1 MNKYEQAVQAT
12 QERVKAGQKYDVMRK
27 EKSKEGYL
35 CYLAYMEYKDK
46 AREGYLCYLAYMKI
60 RNK

>member
-27 EKSKEGYL
+27 EKS
-35 CYLAYMEYKDK
+35 
-46 AREGYLCYLAYMKI
+46 REGYLCYLAYMKI